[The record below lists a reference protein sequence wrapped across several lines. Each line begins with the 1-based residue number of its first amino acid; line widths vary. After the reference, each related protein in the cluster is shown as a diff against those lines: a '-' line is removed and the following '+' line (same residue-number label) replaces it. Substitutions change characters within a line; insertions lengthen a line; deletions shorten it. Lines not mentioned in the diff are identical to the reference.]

1 MPEDILTLGFGFES
15 DSTVGAIA
23 RLAENFDS
31 LEKTTGSV
39 KTALETLF
47 GGTVTAGIAAASTHL
62 MNIGDSMRTASE
74 SALALQTSMTRLPKS
89 FERLSAIK
97 FSPLTQKQVDN
108 IYRFTS
114 SLANMTRQSDFSQYS
129 MGNLS
134 KIMQTMS
141 GFSVDLAKNLNRL
154 PGKLERIAQIKMNPI
169 SERVI
174 KSLRDYA
181 SALKQAA
188 EAMGALVSGQ
198 GKLSDAPLRKLN
210 KTLEDGGEKAKGF
223 WDALVDTGK
232 MAALTKMFKNAIR
245 DSTRFGTEL
254 AHIGSLT
261 MDFDMGK
268 VRTGLMDLSSEY
280 GDVTKNAEAMYYAY
294 SSGVRG
300 NEQDLVNFTG
310 KMGQLGTLIRANT
323 TTTVDAVTG
332 LMNAYN
338 ISIAESPRVAD
349 LFYNIVKE
357 GKASGAQLASSLG
370 QVTPT
375 AATAGVKLN
384 ELGAALAV
392 LTKVMPTRNA
402 ITYLNN
408 ALSKLIKPT
417 KESRLEAEKFGIEL
431 GLEAV
436 RAKGFANIMAEIREK
451 TQGSQQAIT
460 KIFPDLRGMRGALQ
474 LLGAGWEDFQNQ
486 LDIFANG
493 AGAADAAMDKLTA
506 NAAYQ
511 FSVIPNTLKKISIE
525 IGNVVSQIL
534 TLGGT
539 LTPLLIA
546 FNKMDSSAV
555 KTVAW
560 VTAISGGMAALIKIS
575 SLMKAK
581 WIKLVAVSVAENATK
596 KLTIS
601 QLWQEARARL
611 AVSSAAKAE
620 LASKAGLAGAN
631 AAGAAAG
638 AAGSL
643 KTVLSLSFSKVVATV
658 VTAAAKLTS
667 IISGIASVLGVIL
680 IPVLALTAAFA
691 GLDMILAKLYKGDAS
706 AGYVGKLMDWFAG
719 VGKAQKASEELS
731 KRLDKQNAAK
741 AFRVNVADK
750 LVDLV
755 RDGLSSAFIEN
766 VDLPKKSITEQ
777 VMEYE
782 KKFIGD
788 IGKAKEIFGSEKL
801 KAMYDELRELEK
813 IAIQSDSKEAWSNV
827 EKKRQEMQKL
837 SESAAAFSQTLL
849 NGYNKAIEPLRRA
862 ISIITDVQNEFS
874 KIRYGFMSDKEKFKF
889 NLANLL
895 DASQKFMDGVYQAN
909 ADVVKKSYDNMIK
922 AHNALVKFA
931 ESKIKKFDDLGKSAR
946 KDMFDSVLQYTH
958 NYMDRMKIYNNEA
971 DRLGKEAGLSKDS
984 LGFFVAEDAKFA
996 DPTASYNKAKEAFA
1010 MQIKALQE
1018 EISYKKELAQA
1029 EAQANQRTLELIR
1042 SMDKYQS
1049 AAAQAVNAWSA
1060 DAARLQS
1067 RRFTAMPDAKPLMS
1081 TSSQSGLSRSQEKL
1095 DQLYRNMAEA
1105 SLRFAEIAKQ
1115 EKERAETQKG
1125 LLESNLKGVMDRT
1138 ETYLQEIKEKQ
1149 EKKADELRDIVANI
1163 IPEVQSIGK
1172 SVNNISIVTY

>member
-62 MNIGDSMRTASE
+62 MNIGNSMRTASE
-74 SALALQTSMTRLPKS
+74 SALALQISMTQLPKS
-89 FERLSAIK
+89 FEKLSSIK
-97 FSPLTQKQVDN
+97 FSPLTKKQVDN
-108 IYRFTS
+108 VYRFTS
-114 SLANMTRQSDFSQYS
+114 SLANMTKQSDFAQYS

-134 KIMQTMS
+134 KTMQAMS
-141 GFSVDLAKNLNRL
+141 GFSLDLAKNLNRL

-174 KSLRDYA
+174 KSLGDYA

-188 EAMGALVSGQ
+188 EAMGVLVSGQ

-210 KTLEDGGEKAKGF
+210 KALEDGGEKAKGF
-223 WDALVDTGK
+223 WDALIDSGK
-232 MAALTKMFKNAIR
+232 IASLTKMFKKAIA

-261 MDFDMGK
+261 MGFDMGK

-300 NEQDLVNFTG
+300 NEQDLVKFTG
-310 KMGQLGTLIRANT
+310 KMGQLGTLIRADT

-338 ISIAESPRVAD
+338 IPIAESSRVAD

-384 ELGAALAV
+384 ELGASLAV

-431 GLEAV
+431 GLDAV
-436 RAKGFANIMAEIREK
+436 RAKGFANIMAEIKEK

-493 AGAADAAMDKLTA
+493 AGAADEAMRKLQESA
-506 NAAYQ
+506 SYQ
-511 FSVIPNTLKKISIE
+511 ISVLPNTFKKISIE
-525 IGNVVSQIL
+525 MGNTAVQIL
-534 TLGGT
+534 TLGGA
-539 LTPLLIA
+539 LTPLLLK
-546 FNKMDSSAV
+546 FNQMDASSI
-555 KTVAW
+555 KTIAW
-560 VTAISGGMAALIKIS
+560 VATITAGLAGLKIIGVGIAAL
-575 SLMKAK
+575 
-581 WIKLVAVSVAENATK
+581 WGKLVAAATAENAVRGV
-596 KLTIS
+596 TIS

-620 LASKAGLAGAN
+620 VASKAGLAGAN
-631 AAGAAAG
+631 AAGAATG
-638 AAGSL
+638 ALGNL
-643 KTVLSLSFSKVVATV
+643 KAVLSFSFTKVMASLVGV
-658 VTAAAKLTS
+658 GAKLVSIVTS
-667 IISGIASVLGVIL
+667 IASVLGV
-680 IPVLALTAAFA
+680 VLTPLLAIVTSLA
-691 GLDMILAKLYKGDAS
+691 GIDMIIAKLYKGDVS
-706 AGYVGKLMDWFAG
+706 AGYVGKLLDWFAG

-731 KRLDKQNAAK
+731 ERLDKQKAAK

-750 LVDLV
+750 LGDLV

-766 VDLPKKSITEQ
+766 VDLPKKSIVEQ
-777 VMEYE
+777 AAEYE

-788 IGKAKEIFGSEKL
+788 IGKAKETFGSEKI

-813 IAIQSDSKEAWSNV
+813 IAIQSDSKEAWDNV

-837 SESAAAFSQTLL
+837 TESASAFSQTLL

-874 KIRYGFMSDKEKFKF
+874 KIRYGFMSDKEKFNF
-889 NLANLL
+889 NLANLQ
-895 DASQKFMDGVYQAN
+895 DASQKFMDGVAQAN
-909 ADVVKKSYDNMIK
+909 AEVVKKSYDNMIK

-946 KDMFDSVLQYTH
+946 KDMFDAVLQYTH
-958 NYMDRMKIYNNEA
+958 NYMDRMEIYNKEA

-1018 EISYKKELAQA
+1018 EINYKKELAQA

-1049 AAAQAVNAWSA
+1049 TAVQAVQAGSA

-1067 RRFTAMPDAKPLMS
+1067 RRFAAMPDAKSLMS
-1081 TSSQSGLSRSQEKL
+1081 TSSQSGLAQSQEKL

-1115 EKERAETQKG
+1115 EKERAEKQKG
-1125 LLESNLKGVMDRT
+1125 LLENNLKGVMERT
-1138 ETYLQEIKEKQ
+1138 ESYLQEIKEMQ
-1149 EKKADELRDIVANI
+1149 EKKADELRAMVANI
-1163 IPEVQSIGK
+1163 IPEVQGIGK
-1172 SVNNISIVTY
+1172 SVGNISTVTY